1 MAGQYLSDP
10 GSTTDVLIGHP
21 PCPFLENDDPA
32 GSPLLMA
39 APHAGRHYPPELV
52 DMARVPLEELRRLE
66 DPLVDLL
73 IRNATANGA
82 GTISASYARAWID
95 LNRRETEIDPR
106 AFTPQPPAH
115 VDHRSPRVTAG
126 LGRIPQA
133 TGTGRFIYH
142 QPLPLMQ
149 LHDRLNS
156 VHRPYHSHIA
166 KRLEAMRARHGIALL
181 CDMHSMPPLAPAG
194 SADIVVSDR
203 HGRTAAAWLVDAV
216 INWLSGQGYRIA
228 RNAPYIGGYGV
239 EKHGRPTASIHAIQ
253 IELDRRLYLNAEDLT
268 FNENAAAIVM
278 LIGAL
283 ACFLQELVASHPEQH
298 RLAAE

>member
-1 MAGQYLSDP
+1 MAGQHPS
-10 GSTTDVLIGHP
+10 GHRSTTDVQISHP
-21 PCPFLENDDPA
+21 PCPFLENGDLA

-39 APHAGRHYPPELV
+39 APHAGRHYPPELL
-52 DMARVPLEELRRLE
+52 DAARLPLEELRRLE

-73 IRNATANGA
+73 IRNAAANGT

-115 VDHRSPRVTAG
+115 VDQRSPRVTAG
-126 LGRIPQA
+126 LGLIPQT
-133 TGTGRFIYH
+133 TGAGRFLYH

-149 LHDRLNS
+149 LHERLNT
-156 VHRPYHSHIA
+156 VHRPYHNHIA

-181 CDMHSMPPLAPAG
+181 CDMHSMPSLLPAG

-216 INWLSGQGYRIA
+216 TDWLSGQGYHIA

-253 IELDRRLYLNAEDLT
+253 IELDRRLYLNADDLT
-268 FNENAAAIVM
+268 FNQNAASIGE

-283 ACFLQELVASHPEQH
+283 AVFMRELLASHPQHH